1 MEVSAVFYDTGAC
14 VVLEV
19 EEADSVG
26 EVKRRVCDEVL
37 GSAQE
42 HGRNV
47 MGMLGVR
54 IAGCA
59 EVLDDTSVLSSY
71 DCAEIEVV
79 RVTADVKMPA
89 ILEENGVITA
99 LSLSPTG
106 KVCFAA
112 RRNGKINA
120 CCTETIGVLKTISRD
135 NLILSMAAS
144 MCGSLIASRTRDGIQ
159 VHEVEDGVCVLSI
172 PCPIEKGVLS
182 GLVISEC
189 GSLVAY
195 DVDST
200 LRVVGIRSNTLAF
213 VGQSGPIGCMVAGP
227 GCVVTCGTKEDPL
240 VRVWDL
246 ATGEFTFLGDGGA
259 IGRQQVRALS
269 ISECG
274 TRVITGTANSCQVT
288 CLRTGVQQLSI
299 ACDYPVRSV
308 AMFGRRV
315 VYSTNNE
322 LVMWE
327 GVDDDSE
334 CVDVGRGS
342 KMTQVLFGITH
353 VLFTKCGQGVI
364 FSDGNML
371 RVKKFS
377 HTPR

>member
-1 MEVSAVFYDTGAC
+1 M
-14 VVLEV
+14 VLEV
-19 EEADSVG
+19 EEADLVG

-37 GSAQE
+37 GSTQE

-47 MGMLGVR
+47 MGMLGIR
-54 IAGCA
+54 IAGCD

-79 RVTADVKMPA
+79 RVSADVKMPA
-89 ILEENGVITA
+89 ILEENGGITA

-106 KVCFAA
+106 KVCFVA
-112 RRNGKINA
+112 RRNGKINE
-120 CCTETIGVLKTISRD
+120 CCMETIGVLKTISLD
-135 NLILSMAAS
+135 SLILAMATS
-144 MCGSLIASRTRDGIQ
+144 MCGSLIASRTRDEIQ
-159 VHEVEDGVCVLSI
+159 VHNVEDGVCVLSI
-172 PCPIEKGVLS
+172 PCASGT

-200 LRVVGIRSNTLAF
+200 LRVVGIRSNIFAF

-227 GCVVTCGTKEDPL
+227 GCVVTCGTEEGYL

-246 ATGEFTFLGDGGA
+246 ATGEFTFLGDGGS
-259 IGRQQVRALS
+259 ICGQQVLAMS

-274 TRVITGTANSCQVT
+274 TRVITGTEDSCQVT

-299 ACDYPVRSV
+299 ACDYPVCSV

-315 VYSTNNE
+315 VYSTDNE

-327 GVDDDSE
+327 GVADDSE
-334 CVDVGRGS
+334 WVDVGRGS